1 MVDWSEKCWKEML
14 IYQRKSSIAEDMLDM
29 IAAWLDLKP
38 GMTTVDIG
46 CGLGYMGYTY
56 WPYFGQGGGYIGV
69 DVNLNLLGEARG
81 AAKKWS
87 QGGQALFISGDAYHL
102 PIADNSADLVMCQA
116 VLQHMDKP
124 EAVLAEMVRLARP
137 GGLIFCQEPDN
148 LSTLLSEN
156 YTSLPART
164 VEEHLLADK
173 VHRLAVAGRIK
184 LGRGDWTVGIKI
196 PKLMHDLGLAD
207 IRIRKNDRVT
217 CLLPPYDDPL
227 QQIQLDSI
235 KKQWLNDERHKRWT
249 EELEEEFLAGG
260 GQPQE
265 FDSYREIDKRI
276 MSIFR
281 QQIEKGEYFACGSAH
296 FYFVKGIKP

>member
-1 MVDWSEKCWKEML
+1 
-14 IYQRKSSIAEDMLDM
+14 M

-38 GMTTVDIG
+38 GMTAVDIG

-56 WPYFGQGGGYIGV
+56 WPYFGQEGGYIGV
-69 DVNLNLLGEARG
+69 DINLNLLGEARG
-81 AAKKWS
+81 AAEKWA
-87 QGGQALFISGDAYHL
+87 QGGQALFIAGDVYQL
-102 PIADNSADLVMCQA
+102 PIADNSADLVVCQA

-124 EAVLAEMVRLARP
+124 EAVLAEMVRIARP
-137 GGLIFCQEPDN
+137 SGLIFCQEPDN

-164 VEEHLLADK
+164 VAEHLLADK
-173 VHRLAVAGRIK
+173 VHRLAVAGRTL
-184 LGRGDWTVGIKI
+184 LGRGDWAVGIKI

-207 IRIRKNDRVT
+207 IKIRKNDRVT

-227 QQIQLDSI
+227 QQIQLDNI
-235 KKQWLNDERHKRWT
+235 KKQWLNDERHKHWT
-249 EELEEEFLAGG
+249 EELEEEFLTGG
-260 GQPQE
+260 GQQE
-265 FDSYREIDKRI
+265 EFESYREIDKRI
-276 MSIFR
+276 MSVFR